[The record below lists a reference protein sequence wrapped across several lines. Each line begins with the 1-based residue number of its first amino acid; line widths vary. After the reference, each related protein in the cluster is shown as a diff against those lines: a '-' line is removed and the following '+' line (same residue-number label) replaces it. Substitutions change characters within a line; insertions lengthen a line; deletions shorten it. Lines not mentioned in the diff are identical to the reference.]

1 MFYDIKGEKYRSI
14 LNEENGEWLIAYENI
29 KAPFFV
35 TETELVNYTKI
46 ETPVEVIQN
55 MTKNLSLA
63 EQKRKD
69 WISELIENTNYI
81 CMKNLRNEKV
91 KEIAERFHIKEQRIK
106 NIYYLYL
113 ATGGVSRK
121 RKEKEK
127 IRSKELEEKYKN
139 FDWAIKKYYYSAK
152 QMSLEMTYDMM
163 LMNLY
168 SYDDGTIDKDI
179 PSFSSFKHYFYRN
192 CYHKNKR
199 KEISRNGLS
208 DFKRNSRP
216 IFGSAMKWKD
226 KIGYYQMD
234 ATIADIYLVSRYN
247 RNTIVG
253 RPNIYL
259 AVDSVSQLIAGI
271 YIGFESNKKAVLS
284 CLANAAED
292 KVKFCKKYKID
303 IKKEQWPSY
312 HLAGG
317 IITDQGKE
325 FTYGVDELCKI
336 YGMEIEALPPFRP
349 DEKSLVEKTFDLI
362 NNQFKHFLKKR
373 GVIEKDSGNRWATDY
388 RKQAVLNLYEFTQI
402 IIYCVLYINSIRII
416 DSYMPP
422 SNTVSDD
429 FTCTASNIWK
439 LYLEQNKTALIPIQE
454 QQIYLMSLDRKQ
466 VSISR
471 KGILH
476 NGILYK
482 NINIMELLAKVKNK
496 VTIAYDKDNIQF
508 IYMIYE
514 NEYIPFEMAEHF
526 DTFSNLTYPEYMD
539 AKKQIQ
545 KTKLENKEQKIALLK
560 NMKDVIKKAEIET
573 SKERNGNYEI

>member
-1 MFYDIKGEKYRSI
+1 
-14 LNEENGEWLIAYENI
+14 
-29 KAPFFV
+29 
-35 TETELVNYTKI
+35 
-46 ETPVEVIQN
+46 
-55 MTKNLSLA
+55 
-63 EQKRKD
+63 
-69 WISELIENTNYI
+69 
-81 CMKNLRNEKV
+81 
-91 KEIAERFHIKEQRIK
+91 
-106 NIYYLYL
+106 
-113 ATGGVSRK
+113 
-121 RKEKEK
+121 
-127 IRSKELEEKYKN
+127 
-139 FDWAIKKYYYSAK
+139 
-152 QMSLEMTYDMM
+152 
-163 LMNLY
+163 
-168 SYDDGTIDKDI
+168 
-179 PSFSSFKHYFYRN
+179 
-192 CYHKNKR
+192 
-199 KEISRNGLS
+199 
-208 DFKRNSRP
+208 
-216 IFGSAMKWKD
+216 
-226 KIGYYQMD
+226 
-234 ATIADIYLVSRYN
+234 
-247 RNTIVG
+247 
-253 RPNIYL
+253 
-259 AVDSVSQLIAGI
+259 
-271 YIGFESNKKAVLS
+271 
-284 CLANAAED
+284 
-292 KVKFCKKYKID
+292 
-303 IKKEQWPSY
+303 
-312 HLAGG
+312 
-317 IITDQGKE
+317 
-325 FTYGVDELCKI
+325 
-336 YGMEIEALPPFRP
+336 MEIEALPPFRP

-402 IIYCVLYINSIRII
+402 IIYCVIYINSIRII

-439 LYLEQNKTALIPIQE
+439 LYLKQNKTALIPIQE

-482 NINIMELLAKVKNK
+482 NINIMELLTKVKNK

-514 NEYIPFEMAEHF
+514 NEYIQFEMAEHF